1 MQKYSSLSLLKNAL
15 TGNTRWA
22 PAWRNPE
29 PKKHYDTIIIGGGG
43 HGLATAYYLA
53 KNHGITDVA
62 VLEKGWIG
70 GGNTGRNTTIVRSD
84 YLLEENSRFYDFS
97 LGLWEGLTDELNFN
111 IMFSQRGTVTL
122 AHSEGQLNSLAR
134 LANAMLLRG
143 IDAELLTRSEVLA
156 EIPLLNDS
164 KTTRWPIVGAFRQPR
179 AGTARH
185 DSVVWGY
192 ARAAD
197 ALGVD
202 ILQQCEVQSMDID
215 KDRIRGVRTSRG
227 SLTANK
233 VAMVGGG
240 YTSPLAAMAGLRLP
254 IETHML
260 QAMVSEPVAPVL
272 DTVVMSMAFDGYVS
286 QTNKGEILMG
296 AELDMY
302 PSFSQRGNL
311 PRVEEV
317 VRYALTFFPSFGR
330 LRLMRTWAGIN
341 DMTMDGSPLIGMTP
355 VDGLYINGGWCYGGF
370 KTIPGSGWA
379 FADTLANERPHE
391 FIAPYALDRFH
402 AGGAINENGHGPMP
416 QHH

>member
-1 MQKYSSLSLLKNAL
+1 MQKYSSFALLKNAL
-15 TGNTRWA
+15 SGNVNWS
-22 PAWRNPE
+22 PAWRSPE
-29 PKKHYDTIIIGGGG
+29 PKKHYDVIIIGGGG

-53 KNHGITDVA
+53 RNHGITDVA

-84 YLLEENSRFYDFS
+84 YLIEENSQFYDFS
-97 LGLWEGLTDELNFN
+97 LGLWDGLSNDLNFN

-122 AHSEGQLNSLAR
+122 AHSEGQLNQLAR

-143 IDAELLTRSEVLA
+143 IDAELLTREEILSEV
-156 EIPLLNDS
+156 PVLNTSMD
-164 KTTRWPIVGAFRQPR
+164 TRWPVVGAFRQPR

-197 ALGVD
+197 SLGVD
-202 ILQQCEVQSMDID
+202 VIQQCEVTGMDIE
-215 KDRIRGVRTSRG
+215 KGRIRAVRTNRG
-227 SLTANK
+227 RIAANK
-233 VAMVGGG
+233 VAMVVAGH
-240 YTSPLAAMAGLRLP
+240 TSPVAAMAGLKLP
-254 IETHML
+254 VETHLL
-260 QAMVSEPVAPVL
+260 QAMVSEPIKPVL

-296 AELDMY
+296 AELDHY

-311 PRVEEV
+311 PRIEEIA
-317 VRYALTFFPSFGR
+317 RYTLTMFPSFGK
-330 LRLMRTWAGIN
+330 LKLMRTWAGVN
-341 DMTMDGSPLIGMTP
+341 DMTMDGSPLIGKTP
-355 VDGLYINGGWCYGGF
+355 VEGLYINGGWCYGGF

-391 FIAPYALDRFH
+391 LVAPYSLDRF
-402 AGGAINENGHGPMP
+402 ATGRTINENGHGPSP

>member
-1 MQKYSSLSLLKNAL
+1 MQKYSSLALLKNAL
-15 TGNTRWA
+15 TGNANWS
-22 PAWRNPE
+22 PAWRSPE
-29 PKKHYDTIIIGGGG
+29 PKAHYDTIIIGGGG

-62 VLEKGWIG
+62 VLDKGWIG

-84 YLLEENSRFYDFS
+84 YLIEENSQFYDFS
-97 LGLWEGLTDELNFN
+97 LGLWAGLSEELNFN

-122 AHSEGQLNSLAR
+122 AHSVGQMNQLAR

-143 IDAELLTRSEVLA
+143 IEAELLTREEILS
-156 EIPLLNDS
+156 EIPVLNGSRD
-164 KTTRWPIVGAFRQPR
+164 TRWPIVGGFRQPN

-185 DSVVWGY
+185 DSIVWGY

-197 ALGVD
+197 SLGVD
-202 ILQQCEVQSMDID
+202 IIQGCEVTGMDID
-215 KDRIRGVRTSRG
+215 KGRIRGVETSRG
-227 SLTANK
+227 KIKANK
-233 VAMVGGG
+233 VAMVVAGH
-240 YTSPLAAMAGLRLP
+240 TSPVAALAGLKLP
-254 IETHML
+254 VETHML
-260 QAMVSEPVAPVL
+260 QAMVSEPVKPVL

-311 PRVEEV
+311 PRIEEIA
-317 VRYALTFFPSFGR
+317 RYTLTLFPSFGR
-330 LRLMRTWAGIN
+330 LRLMRTWSGIN
-341 DMTMDGSPLIGMTP
+341 DMTIDGSPLIGLTP
-355 VDGLYINGGWCYGGF
+355 VEGLYINGGWCYGGF

-379 FADTLANERPHE
+379 LADTLANERPHE
-391 FIAPYALDRFH
+391 LIAPFTIDRFIT
-402 AGGAINENGHGPMP
+402 GRTINENGHGPLP

>member
-1 MQKYSSLSLLKNAL
+1 MQKYSALSLLKNAA
-15 TGNTRWA
+15 TGNKNWA

-29 PKKHYDTIIIGGGG
+29 PRSHYDTIIIGGGG

-122 AHSEGQLNSLAR
+122 AHSEGQLNYLAR

-143 IDAELLTRSEVLA
+143 IDAELLTREEILA
-156 EIPLLNDS
+156 DIPVLNDS
-164 KTTRWPIVGAFRQPR
+164 RDTRWPVVGAFRQPR

-202 ILQQCEVQSMDID
+202 IIQQCEVLGMNID
-215 KDRIRGVRTSRG
+215 KGRIRGVETSRG
-227 SLTANK
+227 RITANR
-233 VAMVGGG
+233 VAMVAGG

-254 IETHML
+254 VETHML

-272 DTVVMSMAFDGYVS
+272 DTVVMSMTFDGYVS

-302 PSFSQRGNL
+302 PSYSQRGNL

-317 VRYALTFFPSFGR
+317 VRYALTYFPSFGR
-330 LRLMRTWAGIN
+330 LRLMRCWAGIN
-341 DMTMDGSPLIGMTP
+341 DMTMDGSPLIGLTP
-355 VDGLYINGGWCYGGF
+355 VEGLYINGGWCYGGF

-379 FADTLANERPHE
+379 FADTLAHERPHE
-391 FIAPYALDRFH
+391 LIAPYTLDRFH
-402 AGGAINENGHGPMP
+402 GGQTINENGHGPMP

>member
-1 MQKYSSLSLLKNAL
+1 MQKYSALALARNAL
-15 TGNTRWA
+15 SGNTHWP
-22 PAWRNPE
+22 PAWRSPE
-29 PKKHYDTIIIGGGG
+29 PKRHYDTIIIGGGG

-53 KNHGITDVA
+53 RNHGITDVA

-97 LGLWEGLTDELNFN
+97 LGLWEGLTEALDFN

-122 AHSEGQLNSLAR
+122 AHSEAHMNHLAR

-143 IDAELLTRSEVLA
+143 IDAELLSRDEVLQ
-156 EIPLLNDS
+156 EIPALDGSLE
-164 KTTRWPIVGAFRQPR
+164 TRWPIVGAFRQPR

-197 ALGVD
+197 RLGVD
-202 ILQQCEVQSMDID
+202 ILQGCEVTGMVID
-215 KDRIRGVRTSRG
+215 KGRIRAVETGRG
-227 SLTANK
+227 RIEANR
-233 VAMVGGG
+233 VAMVVAGH
-240 YTSPLAAMAGLRLP
+240 TSPVAAMAGLRLP
-254 IETHML
+254 VETHLL
-260 QAMVSEPVAPVL
+260 QAMVSEPVKPVL
-272 DTVVMSMAFDGYVS
+272 DTVVMSLAFDGYVS

-311 PRVEEV
+311 PRIEEIA
-317 VRYALTFFPSFGR
+317 RYTLTLFPAFSR
-330 LRLMRTWAGIN
+330 LKLMRTWAGIN
-341 DMTMDGSPLIGMTP
+341 DMTMDGSPLIGRTP
-355 VDGLYINGGWCYGGF
+355 VEGLYINGGWCYGGF

-391 FIAPYALDRFH
+391 LIAPYALDRFA
-402 AGGAINENGHGPMP
+402 AGRTINENGHGPLP